1 MKVTNNYVI
10 NTTLIV
16 AGNHTTD
23 SDYEFFKEG
32 IRKSAN
38 YLQKSSKE
46 LQEKR
51 KKWDYILKHG
61 SDNQIMKSYFELN

>member
-1 MKVTNNYVI
+1 MNTINTSII
-10 NTTLIV
+10 NTTLV
-16 AGNHTTD
+16 VVSNYPTD

-38 YLQKSSKE
+38 YLQESSKE